1 MSALTEKHAQL
12 VKSNRALLLTFE
24 TLPVTVKLSVTAIAL
39 TLGVISGIQAF
50 KGNASDMAQVCIRN
64 KQLLQC
70 VDRTR
75 KPYLMTDY
83 HAQQWKADGVPSE
96 VAFLK
101 PKPAT
106 NPRKALWMLLSA
118 CGFGGA
124 SVMLRSLQDSER
136 QLAGYEAIA
145 EKRDLA
151 KGEIN
156 ARRELLEDYRS
167 VAIEEVRLQADLEAT
182 ANNLA
187 VALKQCEV
195 LGEADVKIAQLE
207 AEEAIFEAETAG
219 LSEDKKQEYME
230 FLRNQ
235 KTPFLLTGTQ
245 TIDSIAYPG
254 DKVEA
259 LDDSDCL
266 PRASMPDLSNYPA
279 VLYYGP
285 QGSGKTFAAEQEV
298 VKRRETGHR
307 IIAIDPHA
315 GFDSWKGAEVVGAG
329 MDYEAID
336 AQLAW
341 LAAEIKKRYKQIRNE
356 PNPQFQPLTIVCD
369 EFTNWGSRCKSS
381 ADFFQAALSDV
392 RKAQCFIL
400 LISHARTLAGL
411 GKAAGFADSRD
422 AGLLEIEFLVNL
434 DANGKASP
442 RYKALIKLPGTA
454 LSDRFAISI
463 AKIEPNLSN
472 SEPSD
477 KAYTDCSGNSR
488 NLPNSKPENPG
499 NPYGIRA
506 EAVEA
511 CVSNALKGPGKCPIF
526 SNSEL
531 SDEQKK
537 EAAKIII
544 LQNLGVENTIL
555 ILWGLKSGGRNH
567 RLYVE
572 AREMLDRL
580 IKEIQE

>member
-1 MSALTEKHAQL
+1 MNI
-12 VKSNRALLLTFE
+12 KSLI
-24 TLPVTVKLSVTAIAL
+24 LSIAL
-39 TLGVISGIQAF
+39 VGSLSSFAAATSLPFNDQVTYSVGKSKRIESQPSWLVPEGAKF
-50 KGNASDMAQVCIRN
+50 KSI
-64 KQLLQC
+64 
-70 VDRTR
+70 DRG
-75 KPYLMTDY
+75 Y
-83 HAQQWKADGVPSE
+83 GG
-96 VAFLK
+96 LK
-101 PKPAT
+101 I
-106 NPRKALWMLLSA
+106 LLSA
-118 CGFGGA
+118 IGTVGCFSTMIVAREELTIEPFRQKLNEFKLAANTAFEMALIQMKQKKLLEA
-124 SVMLRSLQDSER
+124 SEVDFENQIFRSL
-136 QLAGYEAIA
+136 GY
-145 EKRDLA
+145 
-151 KGEIN
+151 N
-156 ARRELLEDYRS
+156 P
-167 VAIEEVRLQADLEAT
+167 QT
-182 ANNLA
+182 
-187 VALKQCEV
+187 Q
-195 LGEADVKIAQLE
+195 Q
-207 AEEAIFEAETAG
+207 T
-219 LSEDKKQEYME
+219 Q
-230 FLRNQ
+230 
-235 KTPFLLTGTQ
+235 PLLTGTQ

-254 DKVEA
+254 DKVTA
-259 LDDSDCL
+259 SDDSDCL
-266 PRASMPDLSNYPA
+266 PGASMPDLSNYPA

-298 VKRRETGHR
+298 VRRREAGHR

-315 GFDSWKGAEVVGAG
+315 GFNSWKGAEVIGAG

-341 LAAEIKKRYKQIRNE
+341 LATEIKKRYKQIRNE
-356 PNPQFQPLTIVCD
+356 PNPIFQPLTIVCD

-442 RYKALIKLPGTA
+442 KYQALVKSPGTA
-454 LSDRFAISI
+454 LSDRFAVSI
-463 AKIEPNLSN
+463 AKIEHKSAD

-477 KAYTDCSGNSR
+477 KVSTGCTGNLR
-488 NLPNSKPENPG
+488 NLPDLKPEKPG
-499 NPYGIRA
+499 NPYGIGA

-511 CVSNALKGPGKCPIF
+511 CVSDALKEPGKCPIF

-555 ILWGLKSGGRNH
+555 ILWGLRSGGRNH

-580 IKEIQE
+580 IKEKKDD

>member
-1 MSALTEKHAQL
+1 MN
-12 VKSNRALLLTFE
+12 VKSLI
-24 TLPVTVKLSVTAIAL
+24 LSVAL
-39 TLGVISGIQAF
+39 VGSLSSFAVATSLPFNDQVTYSVGKSKRIESQPSWLVPEGAKF
-50 KGNASDMAQVCIRN
+50 KSI
-64 KQLLQC
+64 
-70 VDRTR
+70 DRG
-75 KPYLMTDY
+75 Y
-83 HAQQWKADGVPSE
+83 GG
-96 VAFLK
+96 LK
-101 PKPAT
+101 I
-106 NPRKALWMLLSA
+106 LLSA
-118 CGFGGA
+118 IGTVGCFSTMIVAREELTIEPFRQKLNEFKLAADTAFEMALIQMKQKKLLEA
-124 SVMLRSLQDSER
+124 SEVDFENQIFRSL
-136 QLAGYEAIA
+136 GY
-145 EKRDLA
+145 
-151 KGEIN
+151 
-156 ARRELLEDYRS
+156 
-167 VAIEEVRLQADLEAT
+167 QQPQT
-182 ANNLA
+182 
-187 VALKQCEV
+187 Q
-195 LGEADVKIAQLE
+195 
-207 AEEAIFEAETAG
+207 
-219 LSEDKKQEYME
+219 
-230 FLRNQ
+230 
-235 KTPFLLTGTQ
+235 PLLTGTQ
-245 TIDSIAYPG
+245 TLDSIAHPG
-254 DKVEA
+254 DKVTS
-259 LDDSDCL
+259 DDSDCL
-266 PRASMPDLSNYPA
+266 PGASMPDLSNYPA
-279 VLYYGP
+279 VLLLGP

-298 VKRRETGHR
+298 VKRREAGHR

-315 GFDSWKGAEVVGAG
+315 GFNSWKGAEVIGAG

-442 RYKALIKLPGTA
+442 KYQALVKLPGTA
-454 LSDRFAISI
+454 LSDRFAVSI

-477 KAYTDCSGNSR
+477 KVSTDCTGNLR
-488 NLPNSKPENPG
+488 NLPDPKPEKPK
-499 NPYGIRA
+499 NPYGIGA

-511 CVSNALKGPGKCPIF
+511 CVSDALKEPGKCPIF

-555 ILWGLKSGGRNH
+555 ILWGLRSGGRNL

>member
-1 MSALTEKHAQL
+1 MNI
-12 VKSNRALLLTFE
+12 KSLI
-24 TLPVTVKLSVTAIAL
+24 LSIAL
-39 TLGVISGIQAF
+39 VGSLSSFAAATSLPFNDQVTYSVGKSKRIESQPSWLVPEGANF
-50 KGNASDMAQVCIRN
+50 KSI
-64 KQLLQC
+64 
-70 VDRTR
+70 DRG
-75 KPYLMTDY
+75 Y
-83 HAQQWKADGVPSE
+83 GG
-96 VAFLK
+96 LK
-101 PKPAT
+101 I
-106 NPRKALWMLLSA
+106 LLSA
-118 CGFGGA
+118 IGTVGCFSTMIVAREELTIEPFRQKLNEFKLAANTAFEMALIQMKQKKLLEA
-124 SVMLRSLQDSER
+124 SEVDFENQIFRSL
-136 QLAGYEAIA
+136 GY
-145 EKRDLA
+145 
-151 KGEIN
+151 N
-156 ARRELLEDYRS
+156 P
-167 VAIEEVRLQADLEAT
+167 QT
-182 ANNLA
+182 
-187 VALKQCEV
+187 Q
-195 LGEADVKIAQLE
+195 Q
-207 AEEAIFEAETAG
+207 T
-219 LSEDKKQEYME
+219 Q
-230 FLRNQ
+230 
-235 KTPFLLTGTQ
+235 PLLTGTQ

-254 DKVEA
+254 DKVTA
-259 LDDSDCL
+259 SDDPDCL
-266 PRASMPDLSNYPA
+266 PGASMPDLSNYPA

-298 VKRRETGHR
+298 KKRREAGHR

-315 GFDSWKGAEVVGAG
+315 GFNSWKGAEVIGAG

-341 LAAEIKKRYKQIRNE
+341 LATEIKKRYKQIRNE

-442 RYKALIKLPGTA
+442 RYEALVKLPGTA
-454 LSDRFAISI
+454 LSDRFLVPI
-463 AKIEPNLSN
+463 AKIEPKSAD

-477 KAYTDCSGNSR
+477 KVSADSTGNLR
-488 NLPNSKPENPG
+488 NLPDPKPENPG
-499 NPYGIRA
+499 NPYGIGA

-511 CVSNALKGPGKCPIF
+511 CVSDALKEPGKCPIF

-544 LQNLGVENTIL
+544 LQNLGLENTIL
-555 ILWGLKSGGRNH
+555 ILWGLRSGGRNH

-580 IKEIQE
+580 IKEKKDD

>member
-1 MSALTEKHAQL
+1 MNI
-12 VKSNRALLLTFE
+12 KSLI
-24 TLPVTVKLSVTAIAL
+24 LSVAL
-39 TLGVISGIQAF
+39 VGSLSSFAVATSLPFDDQVTYKLGKRIESQPSWLVPEGAKF
-50 KGNASDMAQVCIRN
+50 KSINRG
-64 KQLLQC
+64 
-70 VDRTR
+70 
-75 KPYLMTDY
+75 Y
-83 HAQQWKADGVPSE
+83 GG
-96 VAFLK
+96 LK
-101 PKPAT
+101 I
-106 NPRKALWMLLSA
+106 LLSA
-118 CGFGGA
+118 IGTVGCFSTMMVARKQLVIEPFRQKLIEFKLAADTAFEMALIQMKQKKLLEA
-124 SVMLRSLQDSER
+124 SEVDFENQIFRSL
-136 QLAGYEAIA
+136 GY
-145 EKRDLA
+145 
-151 KGEIN
+151 N
-156 ARRELLEDYRS
+156 PQP
-167 VAIEEVRLQADLEAT
+167 QA
-182 ANNLA
+182 
-187 VALKQCEV
+187 Q
-195 LGEADVKIAQLE
+195 
-207 AEEAIFEAETAG
+207 
-219 LSEDKKQEYME
+219 
-230 FLRNQ
+230 
-235 KTPFLLTGTQ
+235 PLLTGTQ

-266 PRASMPDLSNYPA
+266 PGASMPDLSNYPA
-279 VLYYGP
+279 VLCYGP

-298 VKRRETGHR
+298 VKRREAGHR